1 VASRFREH
9 FPSGVD
15 GLADGAVL
23 NELAIPA
30 VRDGG
35 AFTAVRGFQGA
46 PQRGIRFSTTFVR
59 TYDGQFEKL
68 DRLRQLVED
77 GTIILRVADTYPC
90 ERAADAHRR
99 LEARGTR
106 GRLVLLF

>member
-1 VASRFREH
+1 VASRIREH

-23 NELAIPA
+23 NERAIPA

-46 PQRGIRFSTTFVR
+46 PQRGIRFSNTLVR
-59 TYDGQFEKL
+59 TYDGHFEKL
-68 DRLRQLVED
+68 DRLRQLVEA
-77 GTIILRVADTYPC
+77 GTISLRVAGTYPC